1 MKTIKA
7 SYQIL
12 HLDPEDIHRIE
23 RAARTC
29 YKSESKI
36 GAGSAEEL
44 ITLLIKS
51 GHEAMLEHSQMS
63 VIFTVDRGVSHELV
77 RHRLCSFAQES
88 TRYCNYSFDRFG
100 NEITVIEPSF
110 YKDIPEEEKMVIR
123 RIFNGEQDVPRNF
136 EITDLHKRYANWYTD
151 CQVAESGYFKL
162 LELGASAQEARSVL
176 PNSLKTDIVVT
187 ANYREWR
194 TIFKLRAAKGAHP
207 DMREIMRLLLA
218 DVKANIPIIFD
229 DISDS

>member
-1 MKTIKA
+1 MRVIKPC
-7 SYQIL
+7 YEIL

-29 YKSESKI
+29 YKSEGKMAE
-36 GAGSAEEL
+36 GTAEEL
-44 ITLLIKS
+44 IALLIKS

-63 VIFTVDRGVSHELV
+63 VIFTVDRGVSHEMV

-100 NEITVIEPSF
+100 NEITFIEPSF
-110 YKDIPEEEKMVIR
+110 YKDIPEEEKDVIR
-123 RIFNGEQDVPRNF
+123 RIFEGEQDVERSF
-136 EITDLHKRYANWYTD
+136 EVTDLHKRYANWYTD
-151 CQVAESGYFKL
+151 CQLAEAGYFKL
-162 LELGASAQEARSVL
+162 IQLGASPQEARSVL

-194 TIFKLRAAKGAHP
+194 TIFKLRAVKGAHP
-207 DMREIMRLLLA
+207 DMINVMRPLLEE
-218 DVKANIPIIFD
+218 VKTKVPVIFD
-229 DISDS
+229 GL

>member
-1 MKTIKA
+1 MKVIKP
-7 SYQIL
+7 SYEIM
-12 HLDPEDIHRIE
+12 HLDPEDIYRIE

-29 YKSESKI
+29 YKSEGKI
-36 GAGSAEEL
+36 KAGTAEEL

-77 RHRLCSFAQES
+77 RHRLASFAQES

-110 YKDIPEEEKMVIR
+110 YKDIPEEEKAEIR
-123 RIFNGEQDVPRNF
+123 AIFNGEKQERAGF
-136 EITDLHKRYANWYTD
+136 EITDIHKRYANWYTS
-151 CQVAESGYFKL
+151 CQLAESNYFKL
-162 LELGASAQEARSVL
+162 LQLGASAQEARSVL

-207 DMREIMRLLLA
+207 DMLNIMQLLLA
-218 DVKANIPIIFD
+218 DVKANVPVIFD
-229 DISDS
+229 DI

>member
-1 MKTIKA
+1 MRVIKPC
-7 SYQIL
+7 YEIQ

-36 GAGSAEEL
+36 AAGSAEEL
-44 ITLLIKS
+44 IALLIKS
-51 GHEAMLEHSQMS
+51 GHEAMLEHSQMT

-88 TRYCNYSFDRFG
+88 TRYCNYAFDRFG
-100 NEITVIEPSF
+100 NEITVVEPSF
-110 YKDIPEEEKMVIR
+110 YKDIPEEEKDVIR
-123 RIFNGEQDVPRNF
+123 RMFNGEQDVERTF
-136 EITDLHKRYANWYTD
+136 EVTALHKRYANWYTD
-151 CQVAESGYFKL
+151 CQLAESGYFKL
-162 LELGASAQEARSVL
+162 IELGASAQEARAVL

-194 TIFKLRAAKGAHP
+194 TIFKLRAAIGAHP
-207 DMREIMRLLLA
+207 DMINVMKPLLEE
-218 DVKANIPIIFD
+218 VKAKVPVIFD
-229 DISDS
+229 DL